1 MAQNPALAA
10 GAPDALARHPKE
22 TTRLYVC
29 LAFSLIVYALLA
41 YGVAE
46 LALGYPAAFIP
57 LLLVVAGIW
66 LMVII
71 GEAFFVAHV
80 RGNGLKVSETQLPH
94 VCACAHHAAEV
105 LGIPMPEVYVVQF
118 GRVREAIVRLFVR
131 SRILV
136 ISSALVEDCGNG
148 PELDMAVS
156 VELARFKFHHLAWKF
171 WLFPAMVLPIIYPAY
186 RRATQYTADRCG
198 MQVCGDWQAAR
209 RAIFILA
216 AGGRQGRKV
225 NPDAYSG
232 QVAASGGFWMT
243 IRHLMS
249 GHPALSWR
257 ASELLQAVPE
267 MQNAAPVPQRSILAT
282 ILCLFVPGGVTQ
294 IRPVGGGLGGL
305 LIMVVVVAMLV
316 AFIMPAMFMAVSTAR
331 QQVTASNT
339 RSLYFALRMYCD
351 DHTGHLPP
359 TSMALVREA
368 GFPNRILD
376 GPDGQRILYL
386 PEVVGM
392 RISSAGA
399 PRPEAMPRLDALP
412 PDTVIFFVPCP
423 GERRLLVVCADGVTR
438 EVSLGEFDAM
448 RERSEETLR
457 KAMAIRQ

>member
-10 GAPDALARHPKE
+10 GAPDAFARHPKE
-22 TTRLYVC
+22 MTRFYIC
-29 LAFSLIVYALLA
+29 LAFSAIVYTALALLLMWLAITAPLALIPILIVA
-41 YGVAE
+41 
-46 LALGYPAAFIP
+46 
-57 LLLVVAGIW
+57 AGIW

-225 NPDAYSG
+225 NPDAYAG

-267 MQNAAPVPQRSILAT
+267 MQNAAPVPQRSIPAT

-305 LIMVVVVAMLV
+305 LIMVAVVAMLV
-316 AFIMPAMFMAVSTAR
+316 
-331 QQVTASNT
+331 
-339 RSLYFALRMYCD
+339 
-351 DHTGHLPP
+351 G
-359 TSMALVREA
+359 
-368 GFPNRILD
+368 
-376 GPDGQRILYL
+376 GQHAI
-386 PEVVGM
+386 
-392 RISSAGA
+392 A
-399 PRPEAMPRLDALP
+399 
-412 PDTVIFFVPCP
+412 VPCP
-423 GERRLLVVCADGVTR
+423 ADVLRRPHRPPAADQHGLGPGSRISEQHSGWPGWTEDLVFAGGGRDENVICWRAEAGSHAASRRPAARYAYLLCSLPRRAEAPGGLRGRRDARGVAGR
-438 EVSLGEFDAM
+438 VRRHAGAK
-448 RERSEETLR
+448 RRGHP
-457 KAMAIRQ
+457 

>member
-10 GAPDALARHPKE
+10 GAPDAFARHPKE
-22 TTRLYVC
+22 MTRFYIC
-29 LAFSLIVYALLA
+29 LAFSAIVYTALALLLMWLAITAPLALIPILIVA
-41 YGVAE
+41 
-46 LALGYPAAFIP
+46 
-57 LLLVVAGIW
+57 AGIW

-225 NPDAYSG
+225 NPDAYAG

-267 MQNAAPVPQRSILAT
+267 MQNAAPVPQRSIPAT

-305 LIMVVVVAMLV
+305 LIMVVIVSMLV

-331 QQVTASNT
+331 QQMTAGNT
-339 RSLYFALRMYCD
+339 RSLYRALRMYCD

-368 GFPNRILD
+368 GFPNSILD

-392 RISSAGA
+392 RMSSAGA
-399 PRPEAMPRLDALP
+399 PRPEAMPHLDALP
-412 PDTVIFFVPCP
+412 PDTLIFFVPCL

-438 EVSLGEFDAM
+438 EVSLDEFDAM
-448 RERSEETLR
+448 RERSEEAIR
-457 KAMAIRQ
+457 KAMPIRP